1 MLHIADKRTTPLLK
15 IAISALLLSS
25 LIQSGCKRDDS
36 SKTTSTPSSSPTP
49 SAHSPTAKP
58 KPLVGVSLLTLSNP
72 FFKEIADTLQSDGA
86 KHGYDVVVTAGEL
99 DPAKQKDQVKDFL
112 VRKASAIVLTPCDSK
127 SIGTAIADANAA
139 GVPVFTADVAA
150 MAEGAKV
157 VSHCA
162 TDNLE
167 GGRVAGRAVVDL
179 LGGKG
184 KVAIINH
191 PEVESGMMREKGF
204 LEEVAKAPGIQVV
217 AKLPSSGARD
227 RAFAAA
233 QDILQSHAD
242 VDAIF
247 AINDP
252 TALGALAALEK
263 AGKTGQVKIIG
274 FDGQPEARRAV
285 KDGKLYATVMQ
296 YPRRI
301 ASTTI
306 ESIAKYMGGEDVA
319 PQILIP
325 PALYRKADADADAE
339 LK

>member
-1 MLHIADKRTTPLLK
+1 METKKLRLIPA
-15 IAISALLLSS
+15 ALLLWSVVG
-25 LIQSGCKRDDS
+25 LGCNRDDK
-36 SKTTSTPSSSPTP
+36 SKPAAGAAPSSS
-49 SAHSPTAKP
+49 AGGKAKP
-58 KPLVGVSLLTLSNP
+58 LIGVSLLTLSNP
-72 FFKEIADTLQSDGA
+72 FFKEIADTLQSEGA
-86 KHGYDVVVTAGEL
+86 KHGYEVVVTDGEL
-99 DPAKQKDQVKDFL
+99 NPAKQKDQVKDFL

-127 SIGTAIADANAA
+127 SIGTSIAEANAA
-139 GVPVFTADVAA
+139 GVPIFTADVAA
-150 MAEGAKV
+150 TASGVKV
-157 VSHCA
+157 ASHCA

-167 GGRVAGRAVVDL
+167 GGRVAGRAMVEA

-184 KVAIINH
+184 RVAIINH

-204 LEEVAKAPGIQVV
+204 LEEIAKAPGIQVV

-233 QDILQSHAD
+233 QDILQSHPD

-252 TALGALAALEK
+252 TALGALSALEK

-296 YPRRI
+296 YPRKI
-301 ASTTI
+301 ASITI
-306 ESIAKYMGGEDVA
+306 ENVAKYMSGEELP
-319 PQILIP
+319 PQMLIP
-325 PALYRKADADADAE
+325 PALYRQADANADPE